1 MGLHKLRR
9 KLAAQRKIAHKRF
22 ERQRR
27 ANLLAAGGRRNFI
40 IVLDHLKP
48 AFNIGKIFRSADAF
62 GAREIHLI
70 GIDFF
75 NPAPAMGSF
84 KWVPARFHDRF
95 DPCIEQLGQDDYTI
109 YALDPNG
116 ELDLTTACLPERSAF
131 VFGHEEYGLSV
142 DSGRFPML
150 KTLKIPQIGRVQSL
164 NVSVAASVVMYE
176 YIRQHGIQ

>member
-9 KLAAQRKIAHKRF
+9 KLAAQRKIARKRF

-27 ANLLAAGGRRNFI
+27 VNILAAPGGRNFI

-62 GAREIHLI
+62 GAREIHLV

-84 KWVPARFHDRF
+84 KWVPARFHDSF
-95 DPCIEQLGQDDYTI
+95 EPCFEQLAQEDYTI
-109 YALDPNG
+109 FALDPSGHTN
-116 ELDLTTACLPERSAF
+116 LTDARLPERSAF

-142 DSGRFPML
+142 DPQRYPTV
-150 KTLKIPQIGRVQSL
+150 KTMKIPQIGKVQSL

-176 YIRQHGIQ
+176 YARQHRIG